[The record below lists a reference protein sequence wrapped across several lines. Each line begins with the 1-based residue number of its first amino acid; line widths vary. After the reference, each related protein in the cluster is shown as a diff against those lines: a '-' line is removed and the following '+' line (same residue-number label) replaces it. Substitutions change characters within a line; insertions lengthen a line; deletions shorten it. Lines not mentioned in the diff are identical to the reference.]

1 MWTEYVGSARD
12 STYSR
17 AEMLHREG
25 TTSPLGT
32 LWDEP
37 FHTQPYER
45 GEEGETKKQAPKNTP
60 TPIDSSETK
69 QNKRARP
76 GGEGICFFRSS
87 SFSDRDIDL
96 GV

>member
-45 GEEGETKKQAPKNTP
+45 GEEGETKNRHRKTHPHQSTAP
-60 TPIDSSETK
+60 K
-69 QNKRARP
+69 QNKINGPGP
-76 GGEGICFFRSS
+76 GGREYAFFAPLVSPIEIS
-87 SFSDRDIDL
+87 I
-96 GV
+96 